1 MFNNYQ
7 VETISSQE
15 PYKVK
20 AQRLVYMHVHPS
32 GWKRGG
38 SQKKKKKNLKK
49 KTKYNNSL
57 IL

>member
-7 VETISSQE
+7 VETISSQA
-15 PYKVK
+15 PHKKVK
-20 AQRLVYMHVHPS
+20 VQRLVYRHVHPS

-38 SQKKKKKNLKK
+38 SQKKKKFKE

>member
-15 PYKVK
+15 QYHVK
-20 AQRLVYMHVHPS
+20 AQRLVHRHVHPS

-38 SQKKKKKNLKK
+38 SQKKKKFKEIKLN
-49 KTKYNNSL
+49 
-57 IL
+57 IMIV

>member
-15 PYKVK
+15 QYKVK
-20 AQRLVYMHVHPS
+20 AQRLVHRHVHPS

-38 SQKKKKKNLKK
+38 SQKKKFKEIKLN
-49 KTKYNNSL
+49 
-57 IL
+57 IMIV

>member
-15 PYKVK
+15 PYQVK
-20 AQRLVYMHVHPS
+20 AQRLVYRHVHPS

-38 SQKKKKKNLKK
+38 SQKKFKEK

>member
-15 PYKVK
+15 PHEVK
-20 AQRLVYMHVHPS
+20 AQRLVHRHVHPS

-38 SQKKKKKNLKK
+38 SQKFKEIKLN
-49 KTKYNNSL
+49 
-57 IL
+57 IMIV